1 MVSTSQYLGY
11 EDYHEMSGL
20 RSPEQGSTARP
31 GAQGAG
37 VLESLV
43 SWEEQTQQNLGSIIV
58 ITPFTHNISIMITY
72 DLQTVIVVQGASILT
87 CVLLNETELSPI
99 IHLLSFLQ

>member
-1 MVSTSQYLGY
+1 MVSTSQYLGD

-20 RSPEQGSTARP
+20 GSPEQGTTAIP
-31 GAQGAG
+31 GAQSAG

-58 ITPFTHNISIMITY
+58 ITPFTHNISIIITFIIRFVCAIS
-72 DLQTVIVVQGASILT
+72 LQFHIL
-87 CVLLNETELSPI
+87 LLR
-99 IHLLSFLQ
+99 

>member
-20 RSPEQGSTARP
+20 GSPEQCSATRP

-58 ITPFTHNISIMITY
+58 LTPFTQYMYIIITFIIRFVCAIS
-72 DLQTVIVVQGASILT
+72 LQFHIL
-87 CVLLNETELSPI
+87 LLLR
-99 IHLLSFLQ
+99 